1 MEFDIVTVGAG
12 PAGCA
17 LANRLSA
24 DERYS
29 IALVEAGPADLHP
42 WIHVPIGYFRTM
54 NTHDSTGCISRKK
67 MKASRGGPLSGH
79 EDGFSE
85 GQIRSMECFTFVV
98 NHRILTIGRSLDAP
112 GSCWFNSLVSSF
124 CSSSRNWCFGCRP
137 SCQETKP

>member
-1 MEFDIVTVGAG
+1 MEFDIVTVGARS
-12 PAGCA
+12 AGCA

-67 MKASRGGPLSGH
+67 NEGITGWTIIWPRGWVLGGSNSINGVLYVRGQPQDTDNWAQLGCTGFMLVQLFGQLLLFIFPQLVLWLPSVMSG
-79 EDGFSE
+79 
-85 GQIRSMECFTFVV
+85 
-98 NHRILTIGRSLDAP
+98 N
-112 GSCWFNSLVSSF
+112 
-124 CSSSRNWCFGCRP
+124 
-137 SCQETKP
+137 